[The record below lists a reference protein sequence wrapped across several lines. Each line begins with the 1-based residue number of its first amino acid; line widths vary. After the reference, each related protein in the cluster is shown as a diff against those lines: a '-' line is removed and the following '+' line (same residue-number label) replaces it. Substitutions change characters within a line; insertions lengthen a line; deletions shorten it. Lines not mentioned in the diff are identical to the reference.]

1 MSIIND
7 SLFNIGGLFLNFE
20 EVLSFLNQN
29 FFVKELNFIRPL
41 RREKMETG
49 GEFSFELLN
58 NKKDLFGPM
67 YLSRLFKEPEEKKM
81 KIFDQYLIDNYG
93 DIMKE
98 LIFQIYNV
106 NCPIPLRIKYWLRAY
121 TLETKF
127 YKDMNSDLM
136 KDNIKP
142 YISFIQLLYSCLM
155 INNFNFSYANDLY
168 RGALIKKEEI
178 KNLIKYNGEKKD
190 PNIPGGLIYS
200 KAFMSFSLDINVA
213 MDFMQKKI
221 PT

>member
-81 KIFDQYLIDNYG
+81 KIFDQYLIDN
-93 DIMKE
+93 I
-98 LIFQIYNV
+98 
-106 NCPIPLRIKYWLRAY
+106 
-121 TLETKF
+121 
-127 YKDMNSDLM
+127 
-136 KDNIKP
+136 
-142 YISFIQLLYSCLM
+142 
-155 INNFNFSYANDLY
+155 
-168 RGALIKKEEI
+168 
-178 KNLIKYNGEKKD
+178 
-190 PNIPGGLIYS
+190 
-200 KAFMSFSLDINVA
+200 
-213 MDFMQKKI
+213 
-221 PT
+221 